1 MKRTVP
7 TDESVQFAFPG
18 ASYGLGIM
26 NIPLTCGGSYWS
38 NSGSDPG
45 WGNDN
50 GVTENGQRSVVSSWS
65 TEDVTDPQLA
75 TAQARAFVNVTNNAL
90 CPAP

>member
-7 TDESVQFAFPG
+7 TDQSVQFAFPG

-50 GVTENGQRSVVSSWS
+50 GVTDDGRRSVVSSWS
-65 TEDVTDPQLA
+65 TEDVTDPERA
-75 TAQARAFVNVTNNAL
+75 RAQARAFVNLTNNAL
-90 CPAP
+90 CAAP